1 MSAGNLALRQALGS
15 FATGVAVA
23 SVLDPDHGPLG
34 LTINAFSSVS
44 LEPPLILWCLRKQS
58 RAAASFL
65 SAERFAIQVLSR
77 QQQDLSRLFASPGL
91 EERKRAQFTR
101 QRHGAPLLSGVAA
114 WLACRRKCQHEEGDH
129 LIFIG
134 EVLEAQHEPERQPL
148 VYWRG
153 DYHQTHPLAILEPQ
167 P

>member
-1 MSAGNLALRQALGS
+1 MSHADLALRQALGS

-23 SVLDPDHGPLG
+23 SVLDPEHGPLG

-44 LEPPLILWCLRKQS
+44 LDPPLILWCLRKQS

-77 QQQDLSRLFASPGL
+77 QQLSLSRLFASPDL
-91 EERKRAQFTR
+91 DERKRAQFTL
-101 QRHGAPLLSGVAA
+101 QRHGAPLIGGAAA
-114 WLACRRKCQHEEGDH
+114 WLACRRKGQHEEGDH

-134 EVLEAQHEPERQPL
+134 EVLEAHHDPERQPL

-153 DYHQTHPLAILEPQ
+153 NYHQTHPLATLEPQ
-167 P
+167 T

>member
-1 MSAGNLALRQALGS
+1 MSQDPQALRQTLGS

-23 SVLDPDHGPLG
+23 SVLDPEHGPLG

-44 LEPPLILWCLRKQS
+44 LEPPLILWCLRRQS

-65 SAERFAIQVLSR
+65 SADRFAIQVLSR
-77 QQQDLSRLFASPGL
+77 QQLDVCRLFAAPGHA
-91 EERKRAQFTR
+91 ERKRARFTLE
-101 QRHGAPLLSGVAA
+101 RHGAPLIDGAAA
-114 WLACRRKCQHEEGDH
+114 WLACRRKSHYQEGDH
-129 LIFIG
+129 LILIG
-134 EVLEAQHEPERQPL
+134 EVLAAHHDPARQPL

-153 DYHQTHPLAILEPQ
+153 QYHQTHPLASLEPQ